1 MLTACGGSDSDT
13 ADNTGGTGNGD
24 TVTLSASVVQPTV
37 CNTTVAASTAEL
49 VVYDNNWAIKS
60 RHKADSNGNI
70 SARIPKTELVNLSF
84 IGTSG
89 SGASRRISIDTFTQ
103 HPVGDIGVYTIPGVS
118 NQGCECQTTTVAIIS
133 DVNTL
138 TYGAQLSGHNVY
150 TAAYYSGVSSN
161 VVLFNNVEICRSTGG
176 QWPVLYA
183 NTHRDEQFEAAGYLS
198 EYNPADPLTLV
209 LDQTP
214 ISYSANFDPSS
225 TFSSVVHNF
234 ANAHISHSRVSPSA
248 NIQLFDDLPGLAA
261 ISLRANDSYTD
272 YYDDVRVRVGR
283 MQRHSVAP
291 PYSTTLNVDLPQADG
306 PLQLMQGVMNWLNSA
321 STSYDLSAV
330 SDFETF
336 SIGLL
341 TTLVDGSIY
350 TQTFY
355 GPKRGTIPDNPLPD
369 DYGVEALLDEENISI
384 FASMYR
390 YGEQQTYQ
398 QYLQSKTAAS
408 KMPSNERLLGNR
420 SQFNS
425 IFIDI
430 NQ

>member
-1 MLTACGGSDSDT
+1 
-13 ADNTGGTGNGD
+13 
-24 TVTLSASVVQPTV
+24 
-37 CNTTVAASTAEL
+37 
-49 VVYDNNWAIKS
+49 
-60 RHKADSNGNI
+60 
-70 SARIPKTELVNLSF
+70 
-84 IGTSG
+84 
-89 SGASRRISIDTFTQ
+89 
-103 HPVGDIGVYTIPGVS
+103 
-118 NQGCECQTTTVAIIS
+118 
-133 DVNTL
+133 
-138 TYGAQLSGHNVY
+138 
-150 TAAYYSGVSSN
+150 
-161 VVLFNNVEICRSTGG
+161 
-176 QWPVLYA
+176 
-183 NTHRDEQFEAAGYLS
+183 
-198 EYNPADPLTLV
+198 
-209 LDQTP
+209 
-214 ISYSANFDPSS
+214 
-225 TFSSVVHNF
+225 
-234 ANAHISHSRVSPSA
+234 
-248 NIQLFDDLPGLAA
+248 
-261 ISLRANDSYTD
+261 
-272 YYDDVRVRVGR
+272 